1 MPIYFTREKL
11 TELEIDVIV
20 SPVEQAAGGHPV
32 EVSIEKAEN
41 LPASFIIHT
50 AVPIWQDGSEAEL
63 KLLQQSYSSSLQ
75 LAKESGCESI
85 ALPLFTSGA
94 SAFAEE
100 EALKT
105 AQEAIRIFLEE
116 NEMTVILTLQN
127 RQPSLISKKLS
138 TEIEAYLENT
148 YSTKTSFVRKTRK
161 ADLREELLD
170 LAEMSMFR
178 TPAPKRSLEDLVN
191 NLDETFSEMLLRLI
205 DEKGFS
211 DVETYKKANIDRKL
225 FSKIRSNRDYHPSK
239 PTALALAIALEL
251 NLDETTDLLKK
262 AGLALSYSSK
272 FDVIIEYF
280 IVNQN
285 HDIFE
290 INEALFSFDQ
300 VLLGG

>member
-1 MPIYFTREKL
+1 MPIYFTNEKPA
-11 TELEIDVIV
+11 EMQVDAIV
-20 SPVEQAAGGHPV
+20 SPGEQVAGVTPG
-32 EVSIEKAEN
+32 EVFITKTEN
-41 LPASFIIHT
+41 KPATFIIHT
-50 AVPIWQDGSEAEL
+50 PYPARQEGLEAETA
-63 KLLQQSYSSSLQ
+63 QFRQTCSSSLE
-75 LAKESGCESI
+75 LAKASGCESLAI
-85 ALPLFTSGA
+85 PLNSSSVGA
-94 SAFAEE
+94 AR
-100 EALKT
+100 
-105 AQEAIRIFLEE
+105 QAIESFLEE
-116 NEMTVILTLQN
+116 NEMKVFLALQTERQAFLINGELSAKIKAYIDDTLI
-127 RQPSLISKKLS
+127 PES
-138 TEIEAYLENT
+138 
-148 YSTKTSFVRKTRK
+148 SFARKIQK
-161 ADLREELLD
+161 ADLRDETLE

-262 AGLALSYSSK
+262 AGLALSHSSK

-280 IVNQN
+280 IVNRN